1 MNIKDLP
8 QGSYTPVTPTS
19 TPRLNIK
26 DLPQGSY
33 TPVSASQTPSSYKQG
48 SVVQDFAKAVVDPL
62 TKAGTSISK
71 AMLPKALE
79 PKYTQGG
86 SVPSVF
92 GGKDVDL
99 VGYRDGQKLQ
109 GKELAKDIGG
119 TALEVASYAP
129 IARGAAIVQKGIG
142 GAAAK
147 VGQLAKEFGVAG
159 ALQGAGSEYQ
169 KGGTTGEALSQGLT
183 TGAISTVAGPI
194 IGKGAE
200 LAGRAGSSMVKKAT
214 DPVKYYTDSA
224 KANALKAVNVIGGVK
239 PADMSKIKDK
249 AYRAL
254 SVIKK
259 VNPEIKRGEID
270 VPLDIK
276 NSDTPYLDVNDALV
290 QTRKRVYEGI
300 RDAYKE
306 ATGQSLRINP
316 SPILDELRSIY
327 NNTANAVEKRS
338 AAQGLR
344 NELLGMT
351 DKDGNIPIEN
361 IETFTPQLNT
371 RARPGFGN
379 SSALSAQLNKDFSI
393 KLSDFVDDAVEKI
406 GIPQLRDLKDDY
418 SSLKAI
424 EKYILNEAKKEARR
438 LDTSIAANIGD
449 VGSAEILSGIVN
461 AFRAAGGDAQ
471 AAGSLARGV
480 ALKAFSKMRQAAG
493 DRANYLRKAF
503 DDIDEINRQGVR
515 EVPVAAPKPVE
526 TKKKVDSL
534 PPVPS
539 LPRKTTS
546 SLNDVPTIEDI
557 RLAEDFLNSQ
567 PNATIEADQIK
578 AKELLSGLNA
588 QLEALDSMDSMKAL
602 GKFVGKRGEFK
613 GELNLN
619 NGSGKF
625 GREGDTI
632 LREAVPG
639 SQGKSAEELAG
650 KYSSWASS
658 KQAIKENMDS
668 LKKFLRQSP
677 RGFVDLNAEIFPKKP
692 TALKNPL
699 LEEAKKY
706 KSAEEFV
713 KAQGETAYHGTKQ
726 QFDAF
731 SSEKL
736 GSNTGAKSSKEGFF
750 FTDNIENANHYTKK
764 VIDTENY
771 DVAKKIM
778 EDGRFRFRNHFSSK
792 TIGTGKNI
800 SALDF
805 GNKPLTKENILKVAS
820 DNFDN
825 EIASTRQ
832 EITEFVPKY
841 LQQENFTQLDKIVK
855 NKPSYMKIWKDN
867 VSNISTNA
875 PEIKD
880 VILDYKKPFIVK
892 ASESNF
898 GSGNLGGAKF
908 TDVNGKV
915 HTGYADTIKYAKENG
930 YDAVIMKNVKDPI
943 KANNTIVFS
952 PDQIKT
958 KSQLTDIWNKAKGT
972 TKSALPVYK
981 GETDLTTK
989 ILKSLEGKSTVSK
1002 QFILD
1007 ATNRGELKQV
1017 ERDLIRKLVA
1027 DEPNT
1032 VDVAKFANKVKAEL
1046 LPLERKAV
1054 GEGKNLSKYES
1065 ISLPDDL
1072 RGNVKNYTENI
1083 YASPI
1088 KTSAGNVHFGGS
1100 KAGENYFGH
1109 TRIEDMADNQT
1120 RRVIEVQSD
1129 LYQKGGL
1136 EKELPVTG
1144 SESRFLDGADAQRL
1158 RYINGRMQDMEHA
1171 VNGKDYLDEYRQLKK
1186 EAEGLRAKNNAKE
1199 AEEFGNR
1206 KKEIAP
1212 LEQYNDPTAHF
1223 RMIREEIKKAAEDGK
1238 TKLQFPTGE
1247 TAMKIE
1253 GLGST
1258 NQWGDR
1264 ELSNRL
1270 VDENPSIG
1278 LSRLQREARLTPEN
1292 LKVGKEVNDGGTD
1305 WIITDVLGD
1314 GKFKAV
1320 QKKFVDLGAK
1330 NWEITLDKSL
1340 VKDGGNEAWSA
1351 YNKAT
1356 GDREFQ
1362 EFTPANKEKALEF
1375 LKSKFNGEDDLTK
1388 LGERY
1393 GEEFDISGKVDQN
1406 NPIYKFYNKEVRN
1419 YLNKFGGKEI
1429 KDDKG
1434 VSWIEIPIGK
1444 NSKGAVEAFGLLG
1457 AVGLGAAASGNQQAN
1472 AMSTQDMPLLGSPQE
1487 DNQEAFMRPNE
1498 AYLRKPASTYSVRKN
1513 LSVSEDELKE
1523 LAAVLFGE
1531 VGNRP
1536 LDKKLT
1542 ELRAITNIALNRAEK
1557 EGKTLKE
1564 VLQSPNQFQAYL
1576 GKQYNSYKSGKASNS
1591 VLEKEKIKAV
1601 EAVIDEIRKGKLK
1614 NTVGDNLSYA
1624 HLKDDTLRLYKDW
1637 SEQKK
1642 DLKNIK

>member
-1 MNIKDLP
+1 MTRAEYEAKYG
-8 QGSYTPVTPTS
+8 QTPNAAPTS
-19 TPRLNIK
+19 TQPVQMTRAEYQSK
-26 DLPQGSY
+26 YGGATQ
-33 TPVSASQTPSSYKQG
+33 TPQTPSSYKQG

-79 PKYTQGG
+79 PKYAQGG

-259 VNPEIKRGEID
+259 VNPEVKKGEID

-290 QTRKRVYEGI
+290 KTRNRVYEGI

-306 ATGQSLRINP
+306 ATGQGLTISP
-316 SPILDELRSIY
+316 SSVIDELRTIY
-327 NNTANAVEKRS
+327 NNPANAIEKRNK
-338 AAQGLR
+338 ALALR
-344 NELLGMT
+344 DELLGMT

-361 IETFTPQLNT
+361 IETFTPQLNA

-379 SSALSAQLNKDFSI
+379 SSALGAQLDKDFSI
-393 KLSDFVDDAVEKI
+393 KLSNIVDDAVEKI

-677 RGFVDLNAEIFPKKP
+677 RGFVDLNAEIFPKK
-692 TALKNPL
+692 TATP
-699 LEEAKKY
+699 AY
-706 KSAEEFV
+706 K
-713 KAQGETAYHGTKQ
+713 ETG
-726 QFDAF
+726 
-731 SSEKL
+731 
-736 GSNTGAKSSKEGFF
+736 
-750 FTDNIENANHYTKK
+750 
-764 VIDTENY
+764 
-771 DVAKKIM
+771 
-778 EDGRFRFRNHFSSK
+778 
-792 TIGTGKNI
+792 
-800 SALDF
+800 
-805 GNKPLTKENILKVAS
+805 
-820 DNFDN
+820 
-825 EIASTRQ
+825 
-832 EITEFVPKY
+832 
-841 LQQENFTQLDKIVK
+841 
-855 NKPSYMKIWKDN
+855 
-867 VSNISTNA
+867 
-875 PEIKD
+875 
-880 VILDYKKPFIVK
+880 
-892 ASESNF
+892 
-898 GSGNLGGAKF
+898 
-908 TDVNGKV
+908 
-915 HTGYADTIKYAKENG
+915 
-930 YDAVIMKNVKDPI
+930 
-943 KANNTIVFS
+943 
-952 PDQIKT
+952 
-958 KSQLTDIWNKAKGT
+958 
-972 TKSALPVYK
+972 
-981 GETDLTTK
+981 DLTTK

-1017 ERDLIRKLVA
+1017 ERDLFRKLVA

-1032 VDVAKFANKVKAEL
+1032 IDVAKFANKVKAEL

-1054 GEGKNLSKYES
+1054 GEGKDLSKYES
-1065 ISLPDDL
+1065 ISLPDGV

-1109 TRIEDMADNQT
+1109 TRVEDMADNKT

-1129 LYQKGGL
+1129 LYQKGRLGQETNNYGTDL
-1136 EKELPVTG
+1136 TLAEKRYRENTG
-1144 SESRFLDGADAQRL
+1144 MQADKPLDTIDRN
-1158 RYINGRMQDMEHA
+1158 RINDLVQK
-1171 VNGKDYLDEYRQLKK
+1171 NKDVEKLS
-1186 EAEGLRAKNNAKE
+1186 
-1199 AEEFGNR
+1199 
-1206 KKEIAP
+1206 
-1212 LEQYNDPTAHF
+1212 QYNDPTAHF

-1238 TKLQFPTGE
+1238 TKLQFPTGA

-1253 GLGST
+1253 GLGQNGTGFYNVNGSGFST
-1258 NQWGDR
+1258 TYLQ
-1264 ELSNRL
+1264 
-1270 VDENPSIG
+1270 PSDLG
-1278 LSRLQREARLTPEN
+1278 
-1292 LKVGKEVNDGGTD
+1292 VGKEIKTSVGNEK

-1320 QKKFVDLGAK
+1320 QKDRYDAINAPDYYG
-1330 NWEITLDKSL
+1330 DKSIP
-1340 VKDGGNEAWSA
+1340 DNI
-1351 YNKAT
+1351 
-1356 GDREFQ
+1356 
-1362 EFTPANKEKALEF
+1362 KE
-1375 LKSKFNGEDDLTK
+1375 T
-1388 LGERY
+1388 
-1393 GEEFDISGKVDQN
+1393 FDISGKVDTN

-1419 YLNKFGGKEI
+1419 YLNKFGGKEVT
-1429 KDDKG
+1429 DDKG
-1434 VSWIEIPIGK
+1434 VSWVEIPIGK

-1457 AVGLGAAASGNQQAN
+1457 AVGLSAAASGNQKAN

-1487 DNQEAFMRPNE
+1487 DKQEAFMKPGRLVEKKGTSTEDLKKALANNE
-1498 AYLRKPASTYSVRKN
+1498 TGGVKNPYSLRKFSGSTKYG
-1513 LSVSEDELKE
+1513 ED
-1523 LAAVLFGE
+1523 
-1531 VGNRP
+1531 
-1536 LDKKLT
+1536 
-1542 ELRAITNIALNRAEK
+1542 
-1557 EGKTLKE
+1557 
-1564 VLQSPNQFQAYL
+1564 L
-1576 GKQYNSYKSGKASNS
+1576 GKYQITTARLSEKSKDFLGRKVTPDEFIANPS
-1591 VLEKEKIKAV
+1591 LQDRFIDAQIKWQKENGLSDKEILATHRHGWGNMKPEQLKKAV
-1601 EAVIDEIRKGKLK
+1601 SAREEYI
-1614 NTVGDNLSYA
+1614 
-1624 HLKDDTLRLYKDW
+1624 
-1637 SEQKK
+1637 KK
-1642 DLKNIK
+1642 ALEYIK

>member
-1 MNIKDLP
+1 M
-8 QGSYTPVTPTS
+8 
-19 TPRLNIK
+19 
-26 DLPQGSY
+26 
-33 TPVSASQTPSSYKQG
+33 
-48 SVVQDFAKAVVDPL
+48 
-62 TKAGTSISK
+62 
-71 AMLPKALE
+71 
-79 PKYTQGG
+79 
-86 SVPSVF
+86 
-92 GGKDVDL
+92 
-99 VGYRDGQKLQ
+99 
-109 GKELAKDIGG
+109 
-119 TALEVASYAP
+119 
-129 IARGAAIVQKGIG
+129 
-142 GAAAK
+142 
-147 VGQLAKEFGVAG
+147 
-159 ALQGAGSEYQ
+159 
-169 KGGTTGEALSQGLT
+169 
-183 TGAISTVAGPI
+183 AGPI

-259 VNPEIKRGEID
+259 VNPEIKKGEID

-290 QTRKRVYEGI
+290 KTRNRVYEGI

-306 ATGQSLRINP
+306 ATGQGLTISP
-316 SPILDELRSIY
+316 SSVIDELRTIY
-327 NNTANAVEKRS
+327 NNPANAIEKRNK
-338 AAQGLR
+338 ALALR
-344 NELLGMT
+344 DELLGMT

-361 IETFTPQLNT
+361 IETFTPQLNA

-379 SSALSAQLNKDFSI
+379 SSALGAQLDKDFSI
-393 KLSDFVDDAVEKI
+393 KLSNIVDDAVEKI

-503 DDIDEINRQGVR
+503 DDIDEINRQGTSVA
-515 EVPVAAPKPVE
+515 PVVTPAPE
-526 TKKKVDSL
+526 TKKKVASL

-539 LPRKTTS
+539 LPTRTTS
-546 SLNDVPTIEDI
+546 ALNDAPTIEDI

-692 TALKNPL
+692 AALKNPL

-706 KSAEEFV
+706 KSAEEFIGHVNGSKTQYNDYTPELRAKILPYGHKSIVELGIDPEEMVTIYRGIDDVTGKVKKEINDGDFVTTDYDSAWSYAGDNVVEMQV
-713 KAQGETAYHGTKQ
+713 KAKHLYN
-726 QFDAF
+726 
-731 SSEKL
+731 SEP
-736 GSNTGAKSSKEGFF
+736 NDFIEEPFYTGAEYVYSTKNPKPVPSDKELTEIYNKSKGSQDHIGGVNEM
-750 FTDNIENANHYTKK
+750 
-764 VIDTENY
+764 VI
-771 DVAKKIM
+771 
-778 EDGRFRFRNHFSSK
+778 
-792 TIGTGKNI
+792 
-800 SALDF
+800 
-805 GNKPLTKENILKVAS
+805 
-820 DNFDN
+820 
-825 EIASTRQ
+825 
-832 EITEFVPKY
+832 
-841 LQQENFTQLDKIVK
+841 
-855 NKPSYMKIWKDN
+855 
-867 VSNISTNA
+867 
-875 PEIKD
+875 
-880 VILDYKKPFIVK
+880 KKP
-892 ASESNF
+892 
-898 GSGNLGGAKF
+898 
-908 TDVNGKV
+908 
-915 HTGYADTIKYAKENG
+915 
-930 YDAVIMKNVKDPI
+930 
-943 KANNTIVFS
+943 
-952 PDQIKT
+952 
-958 KSQLTDIWNKAKGT
+958 
-972 TKSALPVYK
+972 ALPVYK

-1017 ERDLIRKLVA
+1017 ERDLIRKLVQ

-1032 VDVAKFANKVKAEL
+1032 VDVTKFANKVKAEL

-1129 LYQKGGL
+1129 LYQKGNL
-1136 EKELPVTG
+1136 EKELTNDSFDYTDKKTG
-1144 SESRFLDGADAQRL
+1144 ITPKYSD
-1158 RYINGRMQDMEHA
+1158 RMA
-1171 VNGKDYLDEYRQLKK
+1171 TR
-1186 EAEGLRAKNNAKE
+1186 AKE
-1199 AEEFGNR
+1199 AS
-1206 KKEIAP
+1206 K
-1212 LEQYNDPTAHF
+1212 LSQYNDPTAHF

-1330 NWEITLDKSL
+1330 NWEIKLDESM
-1340 VKDGGNEAWSA
+1340 VKDGGNPAWSA
-1351 YNKAT
+1351 FNHAT

-1362 EFTPANKEKALEF
+1362 EFTPANKQKALDF

-1393 GEEFDISGKVDQN
+1393 GEEFDISGKVDTN

-1419 YLNKFGGKEI
+1419 YLNKYGGKEVT
-1429 KDDKG
+1429 DDKG

-1457 AVGLGAAASGNQQAN
+1457 AVGLGAAASGNKSAS
-1472 AMSTQDMPLLGSPQE
+1472 AMSTQSMPLLGSPQE
-1487 DNQEAFMRPNE
+1487 DNQEAFMKPNE

-1576 GKQYNSYKSGKASNS
+1576 GKQYNAYKSGKASNS

-1601 EAVIDEIRKGKLK
+1601 EAVVDEIRKGKLK

>member
-119 TALEVASYAP
+119 TALEVASYLP
-129 IARGAAIVQKGIG
+129 ITRGAMAVKKGIEG
-142 GAAAK
+142 VASK
-147 VGQLAKEFGVAG
+147 VGGLAKEFGTAG
-159 ALQGAGSEYQ
+159 ALQGAGSAYQ
-169 KGGTTGEALSQGLT
+169 EGKTTGEALSQGLT

-259 VNPEIKRGEID
+259 VNPEIKKGEID

-290 QTRKRVYEGI
+290 KTRNRVYEGI

-306 ATGQSLRINP
+306 ATGQGLTISP
-316 SPILDELRSIY
+316 SSVIDELRTIY
-327 NNTANAVEKRS
+327 NNPANAIEKRNK
-338 AAQGLR
+338 ALALR
-344 NELLGMT
+344 DELLGMT

-361 IETFTPQLNT
+361 IETFTPQLNA

-379 SSALSAQLNKDFSI
+379 SSALGAQLDKDFSI
-393 KLSDFVDDAVEKI
+393 KLSNIVDDAVEKI

-503 DDIDEINRQGVR
+503 DDIDSINRQGTSVA
-515 EVPVAAPKPVE
+515 PVAAPKLVE
-526 TKKKVDSL
+526 TKKKVASL

-539 LPRKTTS
+539 LPTRTTS
-546 SLNDVPTIEDI
+546 ALNDVPTIEDI
-557 RLAEDFLNSQ
+557 RLAEGFLNSQ

-588 QLEALDSMDSMKAL
+588 QLEALDSMDSMSSL

-713 KAQGETAYHGTKQ
+713 QRTISQETGFKDSHVAPGFDNTPVKKKMDTGGDFSLKEVANGYSNQPSDYFDPKVGARYYGYDNLAGRQSETAINNIIRAEKNGITDRTITAYRTVPKDTKVTSLENGEWVT
-726 QFDAF
+726 F
-731 SSEKL
+731 
-736 GSNTGAKSSKEGFF
+736 SKEYAKQHGLHRF
-750 FTDNIENANHYTKK
+750 DDKYKIIEQEVKP
-764 VIDTENY
+764 TE
-771 DVAKKIM
+771 VWW
-778 EDGRFRFRNHFSSK
+778 DGND
-792 TIGTGKNI
+792 INEWG
-800 SALDF
+800 
-805 GNKPLTKENILKVAS
+805 
-820 DNFDN
+820 FDN
-825 EIASTRQ
+825 GKGGGR
-832 EITEFVPKY
+832 K
-841 LQQENFTQLDKIVK
+841 TQ
-855 NKPSYMKIWKDN
+855 M
-867 VSNISTNA
+867 A
-875 PEIKD
+875 RE
-880 VILDYKKPFIVK
+880 
-892 ASESNF
+892 
-898 GSGNLGGAKF
+898 
-908 TDVNGKV
+908 
-915 HTGYADTIKYAKENG
+915 KE
-930 YDAVIMKNVKDPI
+930 
-943 KANNTIVFS
+943 
-952 PDQIKT
+952 
-958 KSQLTDIWNKAKGT
+958 LTDIWNKAKGT

-1017 ERDLIRKLVA
+1017 ERDLIRKLVQ

-1032 VDVAKFANKVKAEL
+1032 VDVTKFAEKVKAEL
-1046 LPLERKAV
+1046 LPLEIADV
-1054 GEGKNLSKYES
+1054 TEGPMGGARYES
-1065 ISLPDDL
+1065 VALPDDL
-1072 RGNVKNYTENI
+1072 RGDI
-1083 YASPI
+1083 YEYQERVYQSPI
-1088 KTSAGNVHFGGS
+1088 KTSAGSTHFGGD
-1100 KAGENYFGH
+1100 APNYFGH
-1109 TRIEDMADNQT
+1109 TRIEDMADNST

-1129 LYQKGGL
+1129 LYQKGRL
-1136 EKELPVTG
+1136 EGEGVKPINITDKEMQSALSPSEYKELKGLKDKYSSSNPVDVNLAL
-1144 SESRFLDGADAQRL
+1144 ERRQ
-1158 RYINGRMQDMEHA
+1158 MELFD
-1171 VNGKDYLDEYRQLKK
+1171 K
-1186 EAEGLRAKNNAKE
+1186 AKANLP
-1199 AEEFGNR
+1199 R
-1206 KKEIAP
+1206 TKEIEKLA
-1212 LEQYNDPTAHF
+1212 QYNDPTAHF
-1223 RMIREEIKKAAEDGK
+1223 RMIREEIKKASEDGK

-1253 GLGST
+1253 GLG
-1258 NQWGDR
+1258 
-1264 ELSNRL
+1264 
-1270 VDENPSIG
+1270 ENTTWENLNG
-1278 LSRLQREARLTPEN
+1278 EKLTPEE
-1292 LKVGKEVNDGGTD
+1292 LKLGKEIQTGGNDLGNDMDYGS

-1320 QKKFVDLGAK
+1320 P
-1330 NWEITLDKSL
+1330 
-1340 VKDGGNEAWSA
+1340 KD
-1351 YNKAT
+1351 
-1356 GDREFQ
+1356 R
-1362 EFTPANKEKALEF
+1362 L
-1375 LKSKFNGEDDLTK
+1375 DDLMENAGIASDTIEPTDAISYA
-1388 LGERY
+1388 ERHITDFDRNM
-1393 GEEFDISGKVDQN
+1393 ESFDISGKVDTN

-1419 YLNKFGGKEI
+1419 YLNKFMGKEVV
-1429 KDDKG
+1429 DDKG

-1457 AVGLGAAASGNQQAN
+1457 AVGLGAAASGNQKAN

-1576 GKQYNSYKSGKASNS
+1576 GKQYNAYKSGKASNS

-1601 EAVIDEIRKGKLK
+1601 EAVVDEIRKGKLK